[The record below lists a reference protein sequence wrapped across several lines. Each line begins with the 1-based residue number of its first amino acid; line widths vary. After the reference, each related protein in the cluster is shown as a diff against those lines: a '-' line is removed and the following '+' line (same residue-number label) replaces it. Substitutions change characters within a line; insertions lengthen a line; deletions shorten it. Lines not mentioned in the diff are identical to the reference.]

1 MANSYPDHNQLS
13 ERTEAFDAYVQ
24 FQIGAEPNAV
34 YHRLKSLQEVDINYS
49 WSDDDHYADDGTIQ
63 LVRTGQ
69 NHTCEINLI
78 LTKSEAQ
85 ADAGSNI
92 ATGWS
97 TAPSDTK
104 TLSYWI
110 YQRELGNRVQMN
122 VVQVFA
128 TKVTAGTDV
137 DSHMRHRFT
146 MDITDLSIS
155 RGVPGGAIKVKVS
168 GRIVTSTHLKLE
180 TLAEVTATS

>member
-1 MANSYPDHNQLS
+1 MANINTNQLT
-13 ERTEAFDAYVQ
+13 ERAESFDAYVQ
-24 FQIGAEPNAV
+24 FQIGTDGNAV
-34 YHRLKSLQEVDINYS
+34 YHRLKSLQEVEINYS

-78 LTKSEAQ
+78 LTKSEG
-85 ADAGSNI
+85 DTN
-92 ATGWS
+92 S
-97 TAPSDTK
+97 TPSDTK
-104 TLSYWI
+104 TISYWI
-110 YQRELGNRVQMN
+110 AQREAGNRVQMS

-128 TKVTAGTDV
+128 TKVSSGDNQI
-137 DSHMRHRFT
+137 RHRFT
-146 MDITDLSIS
+146 MDITDISIS

-180 TLAEVTATS
+180 TAAEVST

>member
-1 MANSYPDHNQLS
+1 MANSYLDHNQLT
-13 ERTEAFDAYVQ
+13 ERAEAFDAYVQ
-24 FQIGAEPNAV
+24 FQIGVDGNAV
-34 YHRLKSLQEVDINYS
+34 YHRLKSLQEVEMNYS

-85 ADAGSNI
+85 ADAGTNI
-92 ATGWS
+92 ATGWT

-128 TKVTAGTDV
+128 TKVSSGDNQI
-137 DSHMRHRFT
+137 RHRFT
-146 MDITDLSIS
+146 MDITDISIS

-180 TLAEVTATS
+180 EAGEVTA

>member
-1 MANSYPDHNQLS
+1 MANSYPDHNQLT
-13 ERTEAFDAYVQ
+13 ERSEAFDAYVQ
-24 FQIGAEPNAV
+24 FQIVTGSDTV
-34 YHRLKSLQEVDINYS
+34 YHRLKSLQEVELNYS
-49 WSDDDHYADDGTIQ
+49 WQDDDHYADDGTIQ

-85 ADAGSNI
+85 ADAGTNI
-92 ATGWS
+92 ATGWT

-128 TKVTAGTDV
+128 TKVSSGDNQI
-137 DSHMRHRFT
+137 RHRFT
-146 MDITDLSIS
+146 MDITDISIS

-180 TLAEVTATS
+180 TAGEVTA